1 VTPPSVTTS
10 PTVPIVAGPGADI
23 AWVTSQLSS
32 GGSYTGDIVTGIDP
46 TGHVVGQINARDELR
61 STDGSHLYAL
71 TDGGVDV
78 FSATDGHKEQ
88 TIRLQSVGF
97 GVQMLSPDG
106 RYLAVVRGTP
116 STLELVDLS
125 IGRAVASSPIGSP
138 AYGTPVIVGS
148 QAQHVYVVGET
159 IAKFG
164 FDGATL
170 RVEQRTTGHTLACN
184 GLVAGSVNSTGGLSF
199 RVLADGRTL
208 VAFCPTNGAVDWFD
222 LVQMKLTHEV
232 LVSQRNPFW
241 MSPVFSQ
248 DGNTLYLHEGG
259 TGALHAVD
267 LIHQTIAKSTKV
279 ATADTNPLS
288 WLGSILVMPVDAG
301 AIERSAAASPDGN
314 WLYAVGAFGAPGG
327 VALVH
332 LPDLG
337 VKGRWLP
344 DASLWS
350 VWVSA
355 DGRTIYVLEKGD
367 QLRVL
372 RADGSQVAKLSL
384 PANTFGFIVPTT
396 P

>member
-1 VTPPSVTTS
+1 
-10 PTVPIVAGPGADI
+10 
-23 AWVTSQLSS
+23 
-32 GGSYTGDIVTGIDP
+32 
-46 TGHVVGQINARDELR
+46 
-61 STDGSHLYAL
+61 
-71 TDGGVDV
+71 
-78 FSATDGHKEQ
+78 
-88 TIRLQSVGF
+88 
-97 GVQMLSPDG
+97 
-106 RYLAVVRGTP
+106 
-116 STLELVDLS
+116 
-125 IGRAVASSPIGSP
+125 
-138 AYGTPVIVGS
+138 
-148 QAQHVYVVGET
+148 
-159 IAKFG
+159 
-164 FDGATL
+164 
-170 RVEQRTTGHTLACN
+170 
-184 GLVAGSVNSTGGLSF
+184 VNSTGGLSF
-199 RVLADGRTL
+199 RLLADGRTL
-208 VAFCPTNGAVDWFD
+208 VAFCPMDGAVDWFD
-222 LVQMKLTHEV
+222 LVQLKLTHEV
-232 LVSQRNPFW
+232 MVAQRNPFW
-241 MSPVFSQ
+241 QSPVFSQ

-259 TGALHAVD
+259 TGALHAID
-267 LIHQTIAKSTKV
+267 LIHRTIAKSTKV
-279 ATADTNPLS
+279 AAADANPLS

-301 AIERSAAASPDGN
+301 AIERSVAASPDGN